1 MSTDEKN
8 AIREALAEYCFALD
22 NFRFAELGQLFTA
35 DGVWETA
42 FGKATGQ
49 TEIAALAA
57 SFTKDLAVPP
67 RRIHMVAN
75 IVIKLNGDEAAV
87 QSNWTQ
93 VQNSDTGPIINS
105 GGSYEDRLVKRDGKW
120 LFQHRKIDRFVKAG

>member
-22 NFRFAELGQLFTA
+22 NFRFGELGQLFTA

-42 FGKATGQ
+42 FGKATGHA
-49 TEIAALAA
+49 EIAALAA
-57 SFTKDLAVPP
+57 SFTKDLTVAP

-75 IVIKLNGDEAAV
+75 IVIKLDGDEARV
-87 QSNWTQ
+87 LSNWTQ
-93 VQNSDTGPIINS
+93 VQNSDNGPIVNS
-105 GGSYEDRLVKRDGKW
+105 GGGYEDRLVKRDGKW
-120 LFQHRKIDRFVKAG
+120 LFQYRRIDRFVK